1 MEAKYTANLP
11 QYAYLAQQ
19 VQAYE
24 AQAAKKMG
32 LSLWQLMQRAGE
44 ALFSL
49 FDVEFVDA
57 ERILILVG
65 KGNNAGDAYLLAA
78 HLQQTGRQVVVYSVF
93 PTSLLQG
100 DALKAYQHAKLCEV
114 EFSAGWPQ
122 QQTFDVI
129 VDGIFGTGFKGD
141 LSAPLIS
148 IFAQCE
154 KSTATKVSIDVPS
167 GVNANSSEV
176 AIGAFKADVTL
187 TFIALKQ
194 GLLTGKA
201 TAHCGRLYL
210 AELGVAEAF
219 ATLVK
224 PSATYLNQ
232 HEHLA
237 NSPARAIDTYKNQ
250 CGHVLLI
257 GGGKGMAGAI
267 RLAAEAC
274 LRTGAGLVSVATH
287 PDNVAMVLQGR
298 YELMVHGVENKADL
312 LALMDKADVLVIGP
326 GLGQSSWAEELFDT
340 AIEFDGEIVL
350 DADGL
355 NLLAKRPKKLPRC
368 VITPHEGEAR
378 RLLGEHYSMSA
389 RFEVAKLLHEEYM
402 ASVVLKGPGS
412 LICDG
417 NCTAINRSGTPAMA
431 SAGMGDVLSGM
442 IAALIA
448 QGLAQ
453 NTAAQLAVYIHGLA
467 AQIAAKDGEKG
478 LLASDL
484 FVYIRRLL
492 G

>member
-24 AQAAKKMG
+24 AQAAQKMG

-44 ALFSL
+44 ALFCL
-49 FDVEFVDA
+49 FDAEFVDA
-57 ERILILVG
+57 ERILILAG

-93 PTSLLQG
+93 PPTLLEG
-100 DALKAYQHAKLCEV
+100 NALKAYQHAKLCEV

-122 QQTFDVI
+122 QQKFDVI

-148 IFAQCE
+148 IFNQCE
-154 KSTATKVSIDVPS
+154 KSTAIKVSIDVPS

-176 AIGAFKADVTL
+176 AIGAFRADVTL

-201 TAHCGRLYL
+201 TAYCGRLYL

-219 ATLVK
+219 SELVQ

-232 HEHLA
+232 QTHLA
-237 NSPARAIDTYKNQ
+237 NNPVRTIDTYKNQ

-274 LRTGAGLVSVATH
+274 LRSGAGLVSVATH

-298 YELMVHGVENKADL
+298 YELMVHGVENNTDL
-312 LALMDKADVLVIGP
+312 LALMNKADVLVLGP
-326 GLGQSSWAEELFDT
+326 GLGQSSWAEALFDT
-340 AIEFDGEIVL
+340 ALQFSGEIVV

-355 NLLAKRPKKLPRC
+355 NLLAKRPKK
-368 VITPHEGEAR
+368 ITKVCAN
-378 RLLGEHYSMSA
+378 A
-389 RFEVAKLLHEEYM
+389 
-402 ASVVLKGPGS
+402 
-412 LICDG
+412 
-417 NCTAINRSGTPAMA
+417 T
-431 SAGMGDVLSGM
+431 
-442 IAALIA
+442 
-448 QGLAQ
+448 
-453 NTAAQLAVYIHGLA
+453 
-467 AQIAAKDGEKG
+467 
-478 LLASDL
+478 
-484 FVYIRRLL
+484 
-492 G
+492 

>member
-24 AQAAKKMG
+24 AQAAQKVG

-49 FDVEFVDA
+49 FDAEFVDA
-57 ERILILVG
+57 ERILIMAG

-78 HLQQTGRQVVVYSVF
+78 HLQHSGRQVVVYSVF
-93 PTSLLQG
+93 PIDLLKG
-100 DALKAYQHAKLCEV
+100 DALKAYHHAKSCEV

-122 QQTFDVI
+122 QQAFDAI

-148 IFAQCE
+148 LFAHCE
-154 KSTATKVSIDVPS
+154 KSTAIKVSIDVPS
-167 GVNANSSEV
+167 GVNASSSEV
-176 AIGAFKADVTL
+176 AIGAFKADFTL

-201 TAHCGRLYL
+201 MAYCGRLYL

-219 ATLVK
+219 AALVK

-232 HEHLA
+232 QAHLE
-237 NSPARAIDTYKNQ
+237 NNPMRAIDTYKNQ

-274 LRTGAGLVSVATH
+274 LRSGAGLVSVATH
-287 PDNVAMVLQGR
+287 PDNVAIVLQGR
-298 YELMVHGVENKADL
+298 YELMVHGIGNKADL
-312 LALMDKADVLVIGP
+312 LALMSRADVLVIGP
-326 GLGQSSWAEELFDT
+326 GLGQSSWAEDLFDT
-340 AIEFDGEIVL
+340 CIEFNGEIVI

-355 NLLAKRPKKLPRC
+355 NFLAKRPKKLPRC

-378 RLLGEHYSMSA
+378 RLLGGHCIMSA

-412 LICDG
+412 LIYDG

-448 QGLAQ
+448 QGLTPF
-453 NTAAQLAVYIHGLA
+453 NAAHLSVYVHGLA

-478 LLASDL
+478 LLACDL

>member
-11 QYAYLAQQ
+11 QHAYLAQQ

-24 AQAAKKMG
+24 AQAAEKKG

-49 FDVEFVDA
+49 FEVEFV
-57 ERILILVG
+57 EGNRILILAG
-65 KGNNAGDAYLLAA
+65 KGNNAGDAFLLAA

-93 PTSLLQG
+93 PTNLLQG
-100 DALKAYQHAKLCEV
+100 DALKAYQHAKSCDI

-122 QQTFDVI
+122 QHEFDVI
-129 VDGIFGTGFKGD
+129 VDGIFGTGFKGE
-141 LSAPLIS
+141 LSAPLMA
-148 IFAQCE
+148 IFKQCE
-154 KSTATKVSIDVPS
+154 KSTALKVSIDVPS
-167 GVNANSSEV
+167 GVNANTSEV
-176 AIGAFKADVTL
+176 AEGAFKADTTL

-201 TAHCGRLYL
+201 LAQCGRLYL

-219 ATLVK
+219 SELVK
-224 PSATYLNQ
+224 PTASYPNQ
-232 HEHLA
+232 QTQLA
-237 NSPARAIDTYKNQ
+237 LKPIRAIDSYKNQ

-274 LRTGAGLVSVATH
+274 LRAGAGLVSVATH

-298 YELMVHGVENKADL
+298 YELMVHGVENEGDL
-312 LALMDKADVLVIGP
+312 TALIGKVDVLVIGP
-326 GLGQSSWAEELFDT
+326 GLGQSDWAKMMFAAVDMFSGPMV
-340 AIEFDGEIVL
+340 I

-355 NLLAKRPKKLPRC
+355 NLLSEQPKRLQNC
-368 VITPHEGEAR
+368 VLTPHIGEAR
-378 RLLGEHYSMSA
+378 RLLAEQTNMAA
-389 RFEVAKLLHEEYM
+389 RFDVARLLHEKY
-402 ASVVLKGPGS
+402 AATAVLKGPGS
-412 LICDG
+412 LIFEDG
-417 NCTAINRSGTPAMA
+417 CLTINRSGTPAMA

-448 QGLAQ
+448 QGLTPF
-453 NTAAQLAVYIHGLA
+453 NAAQLGVYIHGLA
-467 AQIAAKDGEKG
+467 AQIAAKEGEKG

>member
-24 AQAAKKMG
+24 AQAAQKMG

-44 ALFSL
+44 ALFCL
-49 FDVEFVDA
+49 FDAEFVDA
-57 ERILILVG
+57 ERILILAG

-93 PTSLLQG
+93 PPTLLEG
-100 DALKAYQHAKLCEV
+100 NALKAYQHAKLCEV

-122 QQTFDVI
+122 QQKFDVI

-148 IFAQCE
+148 IFNQCE
-154 KSTATKVSIDVPS
+154 KSTAIKVSIDVPS

-176 AIGAFKADVTL
+176 AIGAFRADVTL

-219 ATLVK
+219 SELVQ

-232 HEHLA
+232 QTHLA
-237 NSPARAIDTYKNQ
+237 NNPVRTIDTYKNQ

-274 LRTGAGLVSVATH
+274 LRSGAGLVSVATH

-298 YELMVHGVENKADL
+298 YELMVHGVENNTDL
-312 LALMDKADVLVIGP
+312 LALMNKADVLVLGP
-326 GLGQSSWAEELFDT
+326 GLGQSSWAEALFDT
-340 AIEFDGEIVL
+340 ALQFSGEIVV

-355 NLLAKRPKKLPRC
+355 NLLAKRPKKLPKC
-368 VITPHEGEAR
+368 VLTPHEGEAR
-378 RLLGEHYSMSA
+378 RLLDTHCNMSA
-389 RFEVAKLLHEEYM
+389 RFEVVKLLHEKYM
-402 ASVVLKGPGS
+402 ATAVLKGPGS
-412 LICDG
+412 LIYDG
-417 NCTAINRSGTPAMA
+417 NCTAINRSGTAAMA

-448 QGLAQ
+448 QGLAPSI
-453 NTAAQLAVYIHGLA
+453 AAQLAVYIHGLA
-467 AQIAAKDGEKG
+467 AQIAAKDGAKG

>member
-19 VQAYE
+19 VQAHE
-24 AQAAKKMG
+24 AQAAEKVG

-44 ALFSL
+44 ALFNL
-49 FDVEFVDA
+49 FDLEFVEA
-57 ERILILVG
+57 NRILILAG
-65 KGNNAGDAYLLAA
+65 KGNNAGDAYLLAT
-78 HLQQTGRQVVVYSVF
+78 HLHQTGREVVVYSVF

-100 DALKAYQHAKLCEV
+100 DALKAYQHAKSCEV

-122 QQTFDVI
+122 QDEFDVI
-129 VDGIFGTGFKGD
+129 VDGVFGTGFKGE
-141 LSAPLIS
+141 LSSPLLA
-148 IFAQCE
+148 IFKQCE
-154 KSTATKVSIDVPS
+154 RNLAHKVSIDVPS
-167 GVNANSSEV
+167 GVNANTSEV
-176 AIGAFKADVTL
+176 AEGAFKADTTL

-201 TAHCGRLYL
+201 VAHCGRLYL
-210 AELGVAEAF
+210 AELGIAEAF
-219 ATLVK
+219 SELVK
-224 PSATYLNQ
+224 PTANYPSQQNQ
-232 HEHLA
+232 LA
-237 NSPARAIDTYKNQ
+237 LRPIRAIDSYKNQ

-274 LRTGAGLVSVATH
+274 LRAGAGLVSVATH
-287 PDNVAMVLQGR
+287 PDNVAIVLQGR
-298 YELMVHGVENKADL
+298 YELMVHGIESEKDLKAL
-312 LALMDKADVLVIGP
+312 IAKVDVLVIGP
-326 GLGQSSWAEELFDT
+326 GLGQSTWAKMLFAT
-340 AIEFDGEIVL
+340 ASMFTGPKVI

-355 NLLAKRPKKLPRC
+355 NLLSERPMQLSNS
-368 VITPHEGEAR
+368 VLTPHIGEAR
-378 RLLGEHYSMSA
+378 RLLGGSSNLAA
-389 RFEVAKLLHEEYM
+389 RFDVVKSLHEKYT
-402 ASVVLKGPGS
+402 ASIVLKGPGS
-412 LICDG
+412 LIFNDDCL
-417 NCTAINRSGTPAMA
+417 TINRSGTPAMA

-448 QGLAQ
+448 QGM
-453 NTAAQLAVYIHGLA
+453 TPFKAAQLGVYLHGLA
-467 AQIAAKDGEKG
+467 AQMAAKDGEKG